1 MLFLILIIQF
11 VVDTFIGNKDRYLEN
26 WGFLGNEEKGIIDL
40 APVYDC
46 GSCLFPLLSENEI
59 LNMPAVEY
67 KNQALNVYSCYRIEG
82 KRINATQYILSGE
95 NEECNKALN
104 RIMPNLQMDKV
115 NEIIDNIEV
124 ISEGEKNF
132 YKSILEIRYRDIL
145 NKEYEKLHL
154 ENAMEACMKQTAA
167 LAPERKLEKRMER

>member
-1 MLFLILIIQF
+1 
-11 VVDTFIGNKDRYLEN
+11 
-26 WGFLGNEEKGIIDL
+26 
-40 APVYDC
+40 
-46 GSCLFPLLSENEI
+46 
-59 LNMPAVEY
+59 
-67 KNQALNVYSCYRIEG
+67 
-82 KRINATQYILSGE
+82 
-95 NEECNKALN
+95 
-104 RIMPNLQMDKV
+104 MPNLQMDKV

-124 ISEGEKNF
+124 ISEGKKNF